1 MASFVLTRENLGEY
15 KARFDRL
22 ADGTARQWGQMNP
35 SEMLRHLRRITE
47 ISLAEVPVEDGSSLF
62 SRTIFCW
69 LVFHV
74 LPWPKGKIKVT
85 PVFLPQPEGAVDH
98 ERGKFYAALDRFL
111 EAAEKTPSRRTVHP
125 MFGARTMQNW
135 RLIHGKH
142 FDHHLRQFG
151 C

>member
-1 MASFVLTRENLGEY
+1 MAKFVITRESLVTF
-15 KARFDRL
+15 KARFDKL
-22 ADGTARQWGQMNP
+22 TDETPRQWGQMNP
-35 SEMLRHLRRITE
+35 SEMIRHLRRITE
-47 ISLAEVPVEDGSSLF
+47 ISLAEVPVEDGSTWF
-62 SRTIFCW
+62 KRTIFCW

-98 ERGKFYAALDRFL
+98 ERSKLYATLDRFVD
-111 EAAEKTPSRRTVHP
+111 AVEKSPARRTTHP
-125 MFGARTMQNW
+125 MFGPRTMENW